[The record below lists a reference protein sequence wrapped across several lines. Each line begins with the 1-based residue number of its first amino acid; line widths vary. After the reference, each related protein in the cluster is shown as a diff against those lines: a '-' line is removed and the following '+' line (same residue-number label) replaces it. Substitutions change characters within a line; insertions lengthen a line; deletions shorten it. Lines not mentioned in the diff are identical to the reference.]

1 MIGDLEQDY
10 FADGIVENVTTA
22 LSRLKT
28 SISRCARGGARA
40 TVWRDVPR
48 QPVAVA

>member
-10 FADGIVENVTTA
+10 FADGIVENVTAA

-28 SISRCARGGARA
+28 SISRCARGGARRQCGA
-40 TVWRDVPR
+40 TYPASPWP
-48 QPVAVA
+48 